1 MIDTSE
7 YYGGKYPSPPDPIE
21 VGTKE
26 VKVYCT
32 VVTYLDVPADLENYS
47 DMKEWIETNYNLYNN
62 LSKKYIFDDVQA
74 VYVDEIEK

>member
-1 MIDTSE
+1 MSE
-7 YYGGKYPSPPDPIE
+7 EYLSDKTAIPNEPEEI
-21 VGTKE
+21 GTRE

-47 DMKEWIETNYNLYNN
+47 DIKEWIETNYNLYNN
-62 LSKKYIFDDVQA
+62 LSKKYIFDDVQE